1 LSGAFRSMRRAM
13 VVSGRI
19 EIPHTQ
25 IAKEVGVDRRV
36 VDATTEMILGDEILK
51 RVFMNIHSIASF
63 KDVAPLLG
71 LGVIIITPDNAQNIG
86 ILSDVTSVVSMFNL
100 SIRQAVTDDPF
111 LLTSLNDRHHE
122 RRHPRRARERAAEA
136 EECQERD
143 HPVNVS
149 GKLYIPGYFIIS
161 WICMF
166 GKLEE
171 IEGII
176 IQEKPHPPRD
186 DQGRG
191 EERW

>member
-1 LSGAFRSMRRAM
+1 MWSEIIGKFKGMPSQEKVVRLLLERGFQVDANGH

-36 VDATTEMILGDEILK
+36 VDATTQMILNDDILN

-86 ILSDVTSVVSMFNL
+86 ILSDVTSVIARFNL

-111 LLTSLNDRHHE
+111 FTDEPRMTVITND
-122 RRHPRRARERAAEA
+122 
-136 EECQERD
+136 
-143 HPVNVS
+143 V
-149 GKLYIPGYFIIS
+149 IPGELVS
-161 WICMF
+161 ELR
-166 GKLEE
+166 KLKSVKSVT
-171 IEGII
+171 
-176 IQEKPHPPRD
+176 IQ
-186 DQGRG
+186 
-191 EERW
+191 

>member
-1 LSGAFRSMRRAM
+1 MWSEIIGKFKGMPSQEKVVRLLLERGFQVDGQGH

-36 VDATTEMILGDEILK
+36 VDATTEMILKDEILK

-86 ILSDVTSVVSMFNL
+86 ILSDVTSVISMFNL

-111 LLTSLNDRHHE
+111 FTDEPKMTVITND
-122 RRHPRRARERAAEA
+122 
-136 EECQERD
+136 
-143 HPVNVS
+143 V
-149 GKLYIPGYFIIS
+149 IPGELVS
-161 WICMF
+161 ELR
-166 GKLEE
+166 KLKSVKSVT
-171 IEGII
+171 
-176 IQEKPHPPRD
+176 IQ
-186 DQGRG
+186 
-191 EERW
+191 

>member
-1 LSGAFRSMRRAM
+1 MWSEIIGKFKGMPSQEKVVRLLLERGFQVDANGH

-36 VDATTEMILGDEILK
+36 VDATTQMILNDDILN

-86 ILSDVTSVVSMFNL
+86 ILSDVTSVIARFNL

-111 LLTSLNDRHHE
+111 FTDEPKMTVITND
-122 RRHPRRARERAAEA
+122 
-136 EECQERD
+136 
-143 HPVNVS
+143 V
-149 GKLYIPGYFIIS
+149 IPGELVS
-161 WICMF
+161 ELR
-166 GKLEE
+166 KLKSVKSVT
-171 IEGII
+171 
-176 IQEKPHPPRD
+176 IQ
-186 DQGRG
+186 
-191 EERW
+191 